1 MKATASANSNIAL
14 VKYWGKRDER
24 KILPMNSSL
33 SVTLDGLYTTTTV
46 EFSPRYRADQVR
58 LGGRELKGEE
68 KRRVVKHL
76 DLVRSLAG
84 VTKRARVESRNS
96 FPTAAGLASSAS
108 GFCALSLAASA
119 AAGIGLD
126 TKNLSVLSRLGSGS
140 ATRSVY
146 GGFVEWQKGKKADG
160 SDSCAVQ
167 LGDEHHWKNFRMIT
181 TIVETSKKTVSS
193 RAGMRDT
200 VKTSPLYGAWLDT
213 VEADLKAVRKGIRQR
228 NVRLVGEPAEL
239 NCLKMHATMMTTT
252 PRVLYWVPATVEV
265 LRAVAGWRAQGETCW
280 FTIDGGPNVKV
291 ICSAKAA
298 PRLARRLQ
306 GLKGVKKVLVC
317 EPGPGAR
324 LSARHLF

>member
-1 MKATASANSNIAL
+1 MKATAIANSNIAL

-33 SVTLDGLYTTTTV
+33 SVTLDDLYTTTTV
-46 EFSPRYRADQVR
+46 EFGPRYRMDRIR

-68 KRRVVKHL
+68 RSRVVKHL
-76 DLVRSLAG
+76 NLVRSLAG
-84 VTKRARVESRNS
+84 ITERARVESRNS

-119 AAGIGLD
+119 AAGVGLD
-126 TKNLSVLSRLGSGS
+126 AKNLSILSRLGSGS

-167 LGDEHHWKNFRMIT
+167 LAGETHWKDFRMIT
-181 TIVETSKKTVSS
+181 TIVETARKKVSS

-200 VKTSPLYGAWLDT
+200 VKTSPLYPAWLET

-228 NVRLVGEPAEL
+228 NWKVVGETAEL

-265 LRAVAGWRAQGETCW
+265 LRAVAGWRAQGEKCW

-291 ICSAKAA
+291 MCRARDAN
-298 PRLARRLQ
+298 RLARRLQ
-306 GLKGVKKVLVC
+306 GLKGVKKALVC
-317 EPGPGAR
+317 KPGPGAR
-324 LSARHLF
+324 LSTRHLF